1 MANFGHACGHY
12 DRDWTDPNAR
22 FIDQYTTDG
31 PAGGRW
37 GDKRYTRDA
46 KTWLARFYTG
56 LQAIAPRSRPLL
68 ILNFDLA

>member
-12 DRDWTDPNAR
+12 DRDWTDPNAT
-22 FIDQYTTDG
+22 FVSQYRTDG

-37 GDKRYTRDA
+37 GDPRYTQDA
-46 KTWLARFYTG
+46 KLWLKSFYAG
-56 LQAIAPRSRPLL
+56 LQAIPSSKRPLL